1 MRRNNQ
7 TDPAKLALYARIFF
21 GFCPPV
27 SAYSLFATYLKCDTA
42 IDVIVPPYLL
52 SSLTL
57 EGAIIRRL
65 AR

>member
-7 TDPAKLALYARIFF
+7 TDPAKLALYARILLWI
-21 GFCPPV
+21 CPPV
-27 SAYSLFATYLKCDTA
+27 SAYRLSAAYLKCDTA
-42 IDVIVPPYLL
+42 IAVIVPPYLL
-52 SSLTL
+52 SSLTP